1 MLVHWA
7 LSLSTINPFLLLI
20 PFSRLFFFD
29 TQNSLN
35 LFRAV
40 FSHLLKWFFFLSPY
54 CVYFCYNRLP
64 FFIIITILFTYK
76 CIIYDFIF
84 QNHFFSSCLQSNG
97 IQTDEWLMKT
107 LKWNHLI
114 ATSFSLLLCFTIHFI
129 FKSIKI
135 KTINRFTIEN
145 HKNRSISMNCVSE
158 YSLFRADKEVITDDE
173 LTNTARLHAYGWGF
187 GSAHARIGFRLTLM
201 VFFFYRRHLRKTT
214 GANLMCVMM
223 RG

>member
-7 LSLSTINPFLLLI
+7 LSPLLI
-20 PFSRLFFFD
+20 HFCFLFHSLDSSFSI
-29 TQNSLN
+29 
-35 LFRAV
+35 
-40 FSHLLKWFFFLSPY
+40 HKILLIYSASFFLISWNDFFSWARI
-54 CVYFCYNRLP
+54 VYIFVTIGYL

-76 CIIYDFIF
+76 CIIYDLIF
-84 QNHFFSSCLQSNG
+84 QNHFFPSCLQSNG

-135 KTINRFTIEN
+135 KTINRFTIEY
-145 HKNRSISMNCVSE
+145 HKNRSISMNCLSE

-187 GSAHARIGFRLTLM
+187 GSAHAHIGFRLTLM